1 MNAPMEKQ
9 IILDAGGG
17 YGALDRLL
25 LDSGAQHIL
34 LVCGSSIRFL
44 ALDKYFSELPQRTGI
59 QVTRFSGFAPNPD
72 YGSVAEGVRVFQ
84 REHCDFVAAVGG
96 GSAMDVAK
104 CIKLFG
110 RMDADRNLLE
120 QEIVPNHIN
129 LLAVPTTAGSGSEAT
144 RFAVIYRYGV
154 KLSVADKQCIPTA
167 VLLDPAVLEPLP
179 ELQRKCTMLDAL
191 CHSLESFWSV
201 NASLESRSLSKQAI
215 QLFLSSKDSYLR
227 NEAEGNDGMQRAA
240 YLAGKAINITQT
252 TAGHAMAYGLT
263 TRYGLPHGQAVA
275 MCVAKLWP
283 FMISHL
289 ELCAVSGGAAD
300 LKRTF
305 QELAEVMGCRCAE
318 DAVVCYQGLLNE
330 LELLSPAAK
339 EEDIPALARGVNTE
353 RLKNNPV
360 TLDAEAIEQLYR
372 EILWNTDE
380 LR

>member
-1 MNAPMEKQ
+1 MKEQ
-9 IILDAGGG
+9 IVLDASNG

-25 LDSGAQHIL
+25 QNSGAQHIL

-44 ALDKYFSELPQRTGI
+44 ALDKYFSELPQRTGV
-59 QVTRFSGFAPNPD
+59 QVTRFSGFDPNPD

-84 REHCDFVAAVGG
+84 RERCDFVAAVGG

-104 CIKLFG
+104 CIRLFG
-110 RMDADRNLLE
+110 RMDPDRDLLE
-120 QEIVPNHIN
+120 QKPVPNPIE

-144 RFAVIYRYGV
+144 RFAVIYRHGI
-154 KLSVADKQCIPTA
+154 KLSVTDEQCIPTA
-167 VLLDPAVLEPLP
+167 VLLDPAVLKPLP

-215 QLFLSSKDSYLR
+215 QLLLSGKDSYLH
-227 NEAEGNDGMQRAA
+227 NETAGNAAMQQAA

-283 FMISHL
+283 FMISNP
-289 ELCAVSGGAAD
+289 EPCAVSGGAAD
-300 LKRTF
+300 LKRIF
-305 QELAEVMGCRCAE
+305 QALAGIMGCRCAE
-318 DAVVCYQGLLNE
+318 DAVARYQGLLNE
-330 LELLSPAAK
+330 LELPSPVAK
-339 EEDIPALARGVNTE
+339 AEDIPVLVRGVNAE

-360 TLDAEAIEQLYR
+360 TLDAEAIERLYR

>member
-1 MNAPMEKQ
+1 MEKQ
-9 IILDAGGG
+9 IVFGAGDG

-25 LDSGAQHIL
+25 QNSGAQHIL

-44 ALDKYFSELPQRTGI
+44 ALDKYFSELTQRTGV

-72 YGSVAEGVRVFQ
+72 YESVAEGVRIFQ
-84 REHCDFVAAVGG
+84 RERCDFVAAVGG

-110 RMDADRNLLE
+110 RMDPDRDLLE
-120 QEIVPNHIN
+120 QKLVPNPIE

-144 RFAVIYRYGV
+144 RFAVIYRHGV
-154 KLSVADKQCIPTA
+154 KLSVTDEQCIPTA
-167 VLLDPAVLEPLP
+167 VLLDPAVLKPLP

-191 CHSLESFWSV
+191 CHSLESYWSV
-201 NASLESRSLSKQAI
+201 NATSESRELSKQAI
-215 QLFLSSKDSYLR
+215 QLLLPGKDSYLR
-227 NEAEGNDGMQRAA
+227 NEAEGNEAMQRAA

-283 FMISHL
+283 FMISNL
-289 ELCAVSGGAAD
+289 ELSAVSGGAAV
-300 LKRTF
+300 LKHVFR
-305 QELAEVMGCRCAE
+305 ELAEVMGCRRAE
-318 DAVVCYQGLLNE
+318 DAAARYQDLLNE
-330 LELLSPAAK
+330 LGLAAPVAK
-339 EEDIPALARGVNTE
+339 EEDIPTLVRGVNTE

-360 TLDAEAIEQLYR
+360 ALDAEVIERLYR

-380 LR
+380 SR